1 MSTTTRTRGQV
12 REEWADFIEEV
23 EAAHLAKVLARRV
36 GTQST
41 GQEPGQ
47 WMPHVCRVPEHGPLA
62 HKHAGSGRWFYKPEP
77 ERREFG
83 WWTALLAREAEL
95 LR

>member
-1 MSTTTRTRGQV
+1 
-12 REEWADFIEEV
+12 
-23 EAAHLAKVLARRV
+23 
-36 GTQST
+36 
-41 GQEPGQ
+41 
-47 WMPHVCRVPEHGPLA
+47 MPHVCRVPEHGPLA